1 MYAKEWAE
9 NYVLQGG
16 EVCIVTFS
24 GEQKQKFRKEHGYEV
39 IVLPAFDVV
48 HSFPFPMF
56 GMPSFWSGLY
66 RAKRWK
72 AAIIHTHTRFFLSSL
87 LGGILAKFWKV
98 PWIHIE
104 HGSGYVVS

>member
-1 MYAKEWAE
+1 
-9 NYVLQGG
+9 
-16 EVCIVTFS
+16 VTFS

-56 GMPSFWSGLY
+56 WMPSFWSGLY